1 MRRSPIWN
9 FNPYRPKVSPFDKL
23 MIEDVLDITQ
33 SINVKA
39 NPRWR
44 WFLLS
49 NSKRRLGWESLDEE
63 QASWDAWVLLMT
75 NDQET
80 EGPQQAAPPLRCF
93 EDSYHDTTLGMGR
106 HLNWHYIELAK
117 KFGSFCNISWKNP
130 NKDFGQTSILF
141 YLCTTGIVNS
151 FRGEKK
157 SNDIPYNLKFEGFIC
172 PMDHLDEKVFTGWPD
187 VHLFLMGCA

>member
-1 MRRSPIWN
+1 MKMISAVQQQKKARLRKPGWGTGIMGCLGSAYDQWPRNRGSPAG
-9 FNPYRPKVSPFDKL
+9 S
-23 MIEDVLDITQ
+23 TT
-33 SINVKA
+33 
-39 NPRWR
+39 
-44 WFLLS
+44 
-49 NSKRRLGWESLDEE
+49 
-63 QASWDAWVLLMT
+63 SW
-75 NDQET
+75 
-80 EGPQQAAPPLRCF
+80 CF

-172 PMDHLDEKVFTGWPD
+172 PMDHLDEKGLHRLTRCPSLSNGVCISRPS
-187 VHLFLMGCA
+187 

>member
-80 EGPQQAAPPLRCF
+80 EGPQQAAPPLGALKTAIMTPHWEW
-93 EDSYHDTTLGMGR
+93 EDTWADIILSWPKSLALSVISHGKTQTK
-106 HLNWHYIELAK
+106 ILAK
-117 KFGSFCNISWKNP
+117 PVFFSISAQQGLWIAL
-130 NKDFGQTSILF
+130 G
-141 YLCTTGIVNS
+141 G
-151 FRGEKK
+151 KK
-157 SNDIPYNLKFEGFIC
+157 KQWHSL
-172 PMDHLDEKVFTGWPD
+172 
-187 VHLFLMGCA
+187 

>member
-80 EGPQQAAPPLRCF
+80 EGPQQAAPPLGALKTAIMTPHWEW
-93 EDSYHDTTLGMGR
+93 EDTWTDIILSWPKSL
-106 HLNWHYIELAK
+106 
-117 KFGSFCNISWKNP
+117 FGSFCNISWKNP

-157 SNDIPYNLKFEGFIC
+157 AMTFLITWNLKVLYVLWII
-172 PMDHLDEKVFTGWPD
+172 
-187 VHLFLMGCA
+187 